1 MIKSKHGMLQRES
14 FFAYITFMTL
24 CLLLVLKGS
33 SVASTL
39 GYQEKEISKWVI
51 VFYQVVLGKEKDTIE
66 FSGLKQVSHLPNTA
80 GHSQISETYHTNQ
93 KSCESVLKKFKGEN
107 KIKKVP
113 SFYSQN
119 VYILTSDYLLSNE
132 SRVIVNAF
140 QCMKIF

>member
-1 MIKSKHGMLQRES
+1 MVKSKHGMIRHES
-14 FFAYITFMTL
+14 IFTRNTFLIL
-24 CLLLVLKGS
+24 CVLLFLKGN

-39 GYQEKEISKWVI
+39 ENPEKEASKWVI

-66 FSGLKQVSHLPNTA
+66 FSGLKQVSKLPDTGVHA
-80 GHSQISETYHTNQ
+80 QISRTYHTDQ

-119 VYILTSDYLLSNE
+119 AYILTSDYLLSNE

-140 QCMKIF
+140 QCMEIF

>member
-1 MIKSKHGMLQRES
+1 MLQRES
-14 FFAYITFMTL
+14 FFAYITFMTF
-24 CLLLVLKGS
+24 CVLLVLKGS

-39 GYQEKEISKWVI
+39 GYPEKEISKWVI

-66 FSGLKQVSHLPNTA
+66 FSGLKQVSKLPDTGVHA
-80 GHSQISETYHTNQ
+80 QISRTYHTDQ
-93 KSCESVLKKFKGEN
+93 KSCESVLKRYKGDN
-107 KIKKVP
+107 NVKMVP
-113 SFYSQN
+113 SFYSQS